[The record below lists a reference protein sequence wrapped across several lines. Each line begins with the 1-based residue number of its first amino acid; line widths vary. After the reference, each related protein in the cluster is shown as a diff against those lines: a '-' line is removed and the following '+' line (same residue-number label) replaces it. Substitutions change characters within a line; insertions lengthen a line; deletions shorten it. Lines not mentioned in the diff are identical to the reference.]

1 MIQRVH
7 SYNDLLKIAKRNSKM
22 KYFSIILLVL
32 VLIGCG
38 TDTTSNRK
46 SISTLS
52 TFMDSTSY
60 ALGADLGENL
70 KRQQVEIDYDV
81 FMAGLTD
88 AMLDDELVKLD
99 QKKRRNVMASLQKS
113 IRDKSKKEGETNLK
127 IADEFLAKNKQ
138 ENPDVKETPTGL
150 QYRVIKEGEG
160 DSPSQT
166 DRVKVH
172 YAGKLI
178 DGTEF
183 DSSYERGEPTEFGL
197 NQVIKGWTEG
207 LQLMKVGSKYEFFI
221 HPKIAY
227 GSRPRPTI
235 PANSVLIFEVELLDI
250 VENNKK

>member
-1 MIQRVH
+1 
-7 SYNDLLKIAKRNSKM
+7 M

-99 QKKRRNVMASLQKS
+99 QKKRRDVMGSLQKS

-138 ENPDVKETPTGL
+138 ENPNVKETPTGL

-235 PANSVLIFEVELLDI
+235 PSNSVLIFEVELLDI
-250 VENNKK
+250 IK

>member
-1 MIQRVH
+1 
-7 SYNDLLKIAKRNSKM
+7 M

-38 TDTTSNRK
+38 TETSFNRK

>member
-1 MIQRVH
+1 
-7 SYNDLLKIAKRNSKM
+7 M
-22 KYFSIILLVL
+22 KYFSTILLTL

-38 TDTTSNRK
+38 TETSSNRK

-99 QKKRRNVMASLQKS
+99 QKKRRDVMGSLQKS

-127 IADEFLAKNKQ
+127 IADEFLASNKQ
-138 ENPDVKETPTGL
+138 GNPDVKETPTGL

>member
-1 MIQRVH
+1 
-7 SYNDLLKIAKRNSKM
+7 M
-22 KYFSIILLVL
+22 KYFSTILLML

-38 TDTTSNRK
+38 TETSSNRK

-99 QKKRRNVMASLQKS
+99 QKKRRDVMGSLQKS

-127 IADEFLAKNKQ
+127 IADEFLASNKQ
-138 ENPDVKETPTGL
+138 GNPDVKETPTGL